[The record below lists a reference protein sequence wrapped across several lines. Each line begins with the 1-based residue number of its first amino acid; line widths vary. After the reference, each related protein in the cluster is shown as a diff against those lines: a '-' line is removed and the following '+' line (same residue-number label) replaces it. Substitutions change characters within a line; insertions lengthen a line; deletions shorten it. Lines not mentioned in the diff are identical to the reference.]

1 MDIAKNYLDSAV
13 KRFRRHKDLGEKAMA
28 QVSEEN
34 IGPFNERR
42 LEQHRNYREAKS
54 PTSETS
60 NRDFRTRCQ
69 PMNA

>member
-34 IGPFNERR
+34 IGRSTNEDSNSIATIVKQNRPH
-42 LEQHRNYREAKS
+42 LK
-54 PTSETS
+54 PPIETFVPDV
-60 NRDFRTRCQ
+60 NQ
-69 PMNA
+69 